1 MVDHADYGLV
11 SIVNMFL
18 LKHFDEILRKTSMVF
33 KLIPGEFNPSE
44 HFRILLQEEK
54 DIDEFNLSLKF
65 GILNNGGYVINMSV
79 HDFKLNA
86 VLTDED
92 FSIQQESQT
101 FKLGIIDNPR
111 ITKVRQ
117 KGSKRVKYIFKST
130 LYDLEEGLGVM
141 ERWNNVFTFNK
152 PFYKMEY
159 VFTEEC
165 WTVIAVNVIEGY
177 QVNILSL
184 HSLPEKDSLIYTEQ
198 NLFF

>member
-54 DIDEFNLSLKF
+54 DIDEFNLSLKL
-65 GILNNGGYVINMSV
+65 GILNNGGYVINISV

-92 FSIQQESQT
+92 FSIQQENQI
-101 FKLGIIDNPR
+101 FKLGLIDNPR
-111 ITKVRQ
+111 ITKIRQ
-117 KGSKRVKYIFKST
+117 KGSKRVKYIFKSI
-130 LYDLEEGLGVM
+130 LYDLEEGPGVI
-141 ERWNNVFTFNK
+141 EKWNNILTFNS

-159 VFTEEC
+159 VFSKEY

-184 HSLPEKDSLIYTEQ
+184 HSLPEKDSLVYTEQ